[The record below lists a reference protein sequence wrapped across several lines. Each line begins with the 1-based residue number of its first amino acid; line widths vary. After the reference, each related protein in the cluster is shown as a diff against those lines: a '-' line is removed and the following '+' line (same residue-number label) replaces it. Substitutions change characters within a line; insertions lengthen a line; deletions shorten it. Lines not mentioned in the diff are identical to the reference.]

1 MSIDATV
8 EQLTVVILQFAPI
21 LVILGI
27 VAGVLRSLVHFGDSG
42 YSSSST
48 PVDEDDDVNPYDVE
62 KRIRL
67 EAEREIKMRF
77 ARGEITGEEY
87 TSEMARL

>member
-1 MSIDATV
+1 MSIDTTV
-8 EQLTVVILQFAPI
+8 EQLMVVILQFAPI
-21 LVILGI
+21 LVILGV
-27 VAGVLRSLVHFGDSG
+27 VAGVLRSLMHFGDSG

-48 PVDEDDDVNPYDVE
+48 PVEEEDVNSYDVE

>member
-1 MSIDATV
+1 MSIDVTV
-8 EQLTVVILQFAPI
+8 EQLIVVILQFAPI
-21 LVILGI
+21 LVILGV
-27 VAGVLRSLVHFGDSG
+27 VAGVLRSLMHFGDSD

-48 PVDEDDDVNPYDVE
+48 PVDEDDVNPYDVE

>member
-1 MSIDATV
+1 MSIDTTV

-21 LVILGI
+21 LVILGV
-27 VAGVLRSLVHFGDSG
+27 VAGVLRSLMHFGDG
-42 YSSSST
+42 CYSSSST
-48 PVDEDDDVNPYDVE
+48 PVEEEDFNPYDVE